1 MSYSE
6 FDPQKPYEGGLQVI
20 GAGLPRTGTTSMME
34 ALRILYGA
42 PGYHMYEVFKKK
54 TSGFWIEMEKGSL
67 SNDEIRTHF
76 DEYAHS

>member
-1 MSYSE
+1 MSYSV
-6 FDPQKPYEGGLQVI
+6 FDPQKTYEGGLLVI

-54 TSGFWIEMEKGSL
+54 TSGFWIEMEKGTL